1 MLEGIA
7 FSLVGLSFKVFGQPA
22 NLGTIQLSNWQNAAV
37 FTLPP
42 EPDPEAEK
50 ILQQYLKNLAAKG
63 LPPGNQGIWLQSE
76 ITKLGT
82 HQGTVPIS
90 AASITKIATT
100 LASLEKWSPEHRFET
115 GIYSTGEIKN
125 GVLQGDLIFS
135 GSGDPLFVWE
145 EAIAVGNALN
155 KMGIRKVTGNLVV
168 TPNFFMNYESNPQIA
183 AQQLRQGLNSAT
195 WNRGIVIQH
204 ALMPKGTPRPQIA
217 IATSIKVQP
226 NFPENA
232 KLLFRHQS
240 MDLTQILKQMNV
252 YSNNHIAQM
261 LADLVGGANVVSQ
274 LAAQA
279 ADVPENEIQLING
292 SGLGVE
298 NRISP
303 RASVAMLIAID
314 NKLKSQPIG
323 VTELFP
329 VAGKDKKGTMIARKI
344 PNGTAVKTG
353 TLNAVSA
360 LVGVM
365 PTRDRGQVW
374 FAILN
379 QGGSLVEFRAQ
390 QDQLLQNLAQEWGVA
405 PLTQTATTS
414 KPAFFGDPERNLI
427 KKIGSETSSF

>member
-7 FSLVGLSFKVFGQPA
+7 FSLVGLSLKVLGQPA
-22 NLGTIQLSNWQNAAV
+22 NLETIQLSNWQNAAV

-42 EPDPEAEK
+42 EPDPATDK
-50 ILQQYLKNLAAKG
+50 ILQQYLKDLSAKG
-63 LPPGNQGIWLQSE
+63 LPAENQGIWIQSGL
-76 ITKLGT
+76 TKLAT

-115 GIYSTGEIKN
+115 GIYGTGEIKN
-125 GVLQGDLIFS
+125 GVLQGDLIVS

-145 EAIAVGNALN
+145 EAIALGNALN
-155 KMGIRKVTGNLVV
+155 KMGIRKVTGNLIV
-168 TPNFFMNYESNPQIA
+168 TPDFYMNYESKPQIA

-195 WNRGIVIQH
+195 WNRGIIIQH
-204 ALMPKGTPRPQIA
+204 ALMPKETPRPQVA
-217 IATSIKVQP
+217 IAGSIKVQE

-232 KLLFRHQS
+232 KLLLRHQS

-252 YSNNHIAQM
+252 YSNNHMAQM
-261 LADLVGGANVVSQ
+261 LADLLGGAKIVSQ

-314 NKLKSQPIG
+314 NKLKSQPIQ
-323 VTELFP
+323 VTDLFP
-329 VAGKDKKGTMIARKI
+329 VAGRDKKGTMVARKI

-365 PTRDRGQVW
+365 PTGDRGQIW

-379 QGGSLVEFRAQ
+379 QGGSLLEFRAQ
-390 QDQLLQNLAQEWGVA
+390 QDQLLQSLAQEWKVV
-405 PLTQTATTS
+405 PLTQTAVTS
-414 KPAFFGDPERNLI
+414 KPEFFGDPSRNLI
-427 KKIGSETSSF
+427 SQEE